1 MAVDRLQAWK
11 DELARDASSVVF
23 VPLVDALRRMGRL
36 DEARRY
42 ALRGLERHP
51 HLPGAHDALARVM
64 ADLGDDAQ
72 ARDEW
77 EFALRLD
84 PAHQASLRGLG
95 FLAYKRRDLAA
106 AEQHLAKA
114 LHAYPADDGLATALR
129 RVRSELRGTE
139 PPVASTAAG
148 NGTPPHGHPRE
159 SGDPATN
166 DTGFPLS
173 RERHPPRRVRK
184 SAADEARE
192 LFAPLL
198 GDGDR
203 TALLLD
209 HDGLVLAGSYVDGNG
224 RDVAEEI
231 GAHLSGLAEE
241 ATRALQQLG
250 LGHWQS
256 MLVEAQHATVGLA
269 PGLEGA
275 VVLVAAARDTQVG
288 LVRRLLTQACRRA
301 TSWMGVAA

>member
-64 ADLGDDAQ
+64 SDLGDDGQ

-114 LHAYPADDGLATALR
+114 LHAHPADDGLATALR
-129 RVRSELRGTE
+129 RVRSELRGAE
-139 PPVASTAAG
+139 PPASTVPDHGA
-148 NGTPPHGHPRE
+148 PPLR
-159 SGDPATN
+159 PART
-166 DTGFPLS
+166 
-173 RERHPPRRVRK
+173 
-184 SAADEARE
+184 SAADEARQ

-209 HDGLVLAGSYVDGNG
+209 HDGLVLAGSYVDGSG

-241 ATRALQQLG
+241 ATRALEQLG

-269 PGLEGA
+269 PGLERA

-301 TSWMGVAA
+301 ADWMGVAA

>member
-1 MAVDRLQAWK
+1 MGTDRLQAWK
-11 DELARDASSVVF
+11 DELSRDASSVV
-23 VPLVDALRRMGRL
+23 VMPLVDALRRMGRL

-42 ALRGLERHP
+42 ALHGLEQHP
-51 HLPGAHDALARVM
+51 HLAGAHDALARVM

-84 PAHQASLRGLG
+84 PSHNASLRGLG
-95 FLAYKRRDLAA
+95 FLAFKRRDLAA
-106 AEQHLAKA
+106 AEQLLARA
-114 LHAYPADDGLATALR
+114 LRTRSGDDGLAAALR
-129 RVRSELRGTE
+129 RVRAELRVSSGAE
-139 PPVASTAAG
+139 NGLAARG
-148 NGTPPHGHPRE
+148 SGPGAAHSPGPRPQAP
-159 SGDPATN
+159 SRRN
-166 DTGFPLS
+166 DAHHLF
-173 RERHPPRRVRK
+173 
-184 SAADEARE
+184 SA
-192 LFAPLL
+192 LL

-209 HDGLVLAGSYVDGNG
+209 HDGLVLAGTYVDGDG

-250 LGHWQS
+250 LGRWQS

-269 PGLEGA
+269 PGLEDS

-288 LVRRLLTQACRRA
+288 LVRRLLTQACQRA
-301 TSWMGVAA
+301 ANWMGAAA